1 MPTQTEYNLSKQ
13 RMRILHYRLVLL
25 NYQFQ
30 EVGELTGDTIE
41 EPSFAINADSDIRRT
56 CSISF
61 TPRDSSFDIRQGSK
75 IWLDKYVQI
84 YIGQDDLRTGETTYT
99 NMGIYLIDNPQR
111 VYSPTE
117 NKIAIQGLDLMARMT
132 GLRNGNLTGVPYFIP
147 QGSNVRTVMIACIE
161 LAGFTKYI
169 VDECSIDTPNDINI
183 DVGGT
188 VYDILS
194 QLRDIL
200 PNYQIYF
207 DVDGV
212 FHYTV
217 IPSGKN
223 EQIMVDDDIW
233 NVNILD
239 YQKSTD
245 YDSLKNSIEV
255 IGKTHDIK
263 NYGGQ
268 ATTSGDTY
276 SISLNGLSD
285 LSQYSKVGFNTNVD
299 LGSSKKLQ
307 ITLTN
312 TKVDSSGDVTTETKT
327 IKYPIRNENGTVP
340 TFAGIDTYYVVK
352 LTYQEDHWEF
362 DNVQS
367 VENPKRAVISED
379 TYIISDSSITSLN
392 DGMIYTFRTPTTGC
406 ENVYLPY
413 FQINSLK
420 RLKIKNTVKLRND
433 TVYTLKYYKASSYEQ
448 QKYFQFMGEVIPRG
462 SAKENNPDSPFYIG
476 GSVGEIRQ
484 VLSGGEYDNIYTTDL
499 ARQRAEWELYT
510 RCRLQ
515 DSITVNCVPIYWLDV
530 NWLVEI
536 TLPNKYG
543 TEEKE
548 QYIIKEINIS
558 GGSGSNMSVT
568 MQKYYPYYNN

>member
-1 MPTQTEYNLSKQ
+1 MPTQAEYNLSKQ
-13 RMRILHYRLVLL
+13 QMRILHYRLMLL

-30 EVGELTGDTIE
+30 EVGEITGDAIE
-41 EPSFAINADSDIRRT
+41 EPSFGIDANSDIRRT
-56 CSISF
+56 CSISL
-61 TPRDSSFDIRQGSK
+61 TPRDTSFDIRQGSK

-84 YIGQDDLRTGETTYT
+84 YIGQDDLRTGETIYT

-111 VYSPTE
+111 VYSVTE
-117 NKIAIQGLDLMARMT
+117 NKLTIQGLDLMARMT
-132 GLRNGNLTGVPYFIP
+132 GLRNGNLVGVPYFIP
-147 QGSNVRTVMIACIE
+147 QGTNVRVAIIACLEI
-161 LAGFTKYI
+161 AGFTKYV
-169 VDECSIDTPNDINI
+169 VDECPIDTPNDINI

-188 VYDILS
+188 IYDILS
-194 QLRDIL
+194 ELRDIL

-212 FHYTV
+212 FHYNL

-276 SISLNGLSD
+276 KITLNGLSD
-285 LSQYSKVGFNTNVD
+285 LSRYSKIGFSTNVD
-299 LGSSKKLQ
+299 LGSSKKLEV
-307 ITLTN
+307 TTKN
-312 TKVDSSGDVTTETKT
+312 TVVHDNGSITTETKT
-327 IKYPIRNENGTVP
+327 FKYPIRKEDGSVP
-340 TFAGIDTYYVVK
+340 TFSTTDTYYVVK
-352 LTYQEDHWEF
+352 FTYGEDHWEF

-367 VENPKRAVISED
+367 VANPKRAVISDD
-379 TYIISDSSITSLN
+379 TYIVSDSAVTALT
-392 DGMIYTFRTPTTGC
+392 DGMTYTFRTPTTGC

-420 RLKIKNTVKLRND
+420 RLAIKNTVKLRND
-433 TVYTLKYYKASSYEQ
+433 TVYTLKYYKASDYDQ
-448 QKYFQFMGEVIPRG
+448 QKYFQFMGEVTPRG
-462 SAKENNPDSPFYIG
+462 SAKELNPNSPFYVN

-484 VLSGGEYDNIYTTDL
+484 VLSGGDYDNIYTTDL
-499 ARQRAEWELYT
+499 AVQRAKWELYT

-515 DSITVNCVPIYWLDV
+515 DNVTINCVPIYWLDV
-530 NWLVEI
+530 NWLIEI

-543 TEEKE
+543 IEEKE
-548 QYIIKEINIS
+548 QYIIKSIS
-558 GGSGSNMSVT
+558 ISSGTGSTMAVQ
-568 MQKYYPYYNN
+568 MQKYYPYYED